1 MTSSAGGSVGFG
13 VGSVAGVVAGAC
25 IGSILRGQFRWEACD
40 DPRELRR
47 QIFGAVLMGI
57 GAVLALGCTIGQG
70 ISAFSVLSFSAPIV
84 FASIF
89 IGAALGLRQ
98 LIGGLSF

>member
-1 MTSSAGGSVGFG
+1 
-13 VGSVAGVVAGAC
+13 
-25 IGSILRGQFRWEACD
+25 
-40 DPRELRR
+40 
-47 QIFGAVLMGI
+47 LMGI